1 MFKMEVKPL
10 PKTVA
15 LLCLW
20 LALYRKKVLKSE
32 VTGKKLSS
40 LHLRSEY
47 VFSARFCF
55 FPALKNT
62 LIGLFNCR
70 DVSN

>member
-1 MFKMEVKPL
+1 MFKMEVKLL

-32 VTGKKLSS
+32 VTLEKTFVTTFTVRIRLFCTILLLSMVKEN
-40 LHLRSEY
+40 LYRPIQL
-47 VFSARFCF
+47 
-55 FPALKNT
+55 
-62 LIGLFNCR
+62 
-70 DVSN
+70 

>member
-1 MFKMEVKPL
+1 MFEMEVKLL

-40 LHLRSEY
+40 LHLRS
-47 VFSARFCF
+47 FSARFCF
-55 FPALKNT
+55 FPSFKNT
-62 LIGLFNCR
+62 LIGLFNYR

>member
-1 MFKMEVKPL
+1 MFKMEVKLL

-32 VTGKKLSS
+32 VTLEKNFRHYIYGPNTSF
-40 LHLRSEY
+40 LHDFASFHR
-47 VFSARFCF
+47 
-55 FPALKNT
+55 
-62 LIGLFNCR
+62 
-70 DVSN
+70 